1 MNQLPLLLRK
11 LNLIPYPV
19 QLAEINTE
27 RKVQQQEQKLHADIV
42 PIGTQHPFGKSIC
55 THIIV
60 CRKDLSER
68 SNAFRQQFLFQKN
81 PRNKGKRQGK
91 HRTDNPQPIERL
103 LYCADCGRRMTLQT
117 HYSKKDGSIQYSY
130 RCGGYAS
137 RVNSCTSHTISADT
151 VEALILSA
159 VKRFS
164 KFVLNDEKAFALE
177 LQSLW
182 KDKQEEK
189 PKYNQSE
196 FCLIDGSF
204 LFRQVFKQS

>member
-1 MNQLPLLLRK
+1 
-11 LNLIPYPV
+11 
-19 QLAEINTE
+19 
-27 RKVQQQEQKLHADIV
+27 
-42 PIGTQHPFGKSIC
+42 
-55 THIIV
+55 
-60 CRKDLSER
+60 
-68 SNAFRQQFLFQKN
+68 
-81 PRNKGKRQGK
+81 
-91 HRTDNPQPIERL
+91 
-103 LYCADCGRRMTLQT
+103 
-117 HYSKKDGSIQYSY
+117 
-130 RCGGYAS
+130 
-137 RVNSCTSHTISADT
+137 
-151 VEALILSA
+151 LILSA